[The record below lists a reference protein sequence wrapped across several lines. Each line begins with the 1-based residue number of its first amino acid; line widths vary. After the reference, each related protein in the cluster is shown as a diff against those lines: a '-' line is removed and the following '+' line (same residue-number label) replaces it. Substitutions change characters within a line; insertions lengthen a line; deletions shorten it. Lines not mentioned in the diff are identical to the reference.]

1 MNISIVY
8 GGTSEERYA
17 SSQNAHDIADALNS
31 KGYKTKLIEFGMD
44 IMATIKAAGTDV
56 VFVCTQGKGYGDGT
70 LQGMLEHEKIP
81 YTGSGMRAASLI
93 NDKILCK
100 SLFDKYN
107 IRTPKWEILYKS
119 RFMQGDFDFDAL
131 GYPFV
136 AKAPTQG
143 GSYGITLIQG
153 PDDLPKIED
162 IFKYDD
168 PILLERYINGKF
180 YTAGIY
186 ERKGDIVSLPVVEGR
201 DLDLFSSNRPDDPQ
215 LIVFTGNY
223 DIAKSSLEKELEDEI
238 LKTARKVWNIT
249 YARGLARV
257 DFMVS
262 DTDNE
267 PYVLEINAVP
277 GLKRNS
283 LMPREAQLMGI
294 AYEDFI
300 EDILLTA
307 LNQYTI

>member
-8 GGTSEERYA
+8 GGTSEERFA
-17 SSQNAHDIADALNS
+17 SAQNAHDIADALKQ

-56 VFVCTQGKGYGDGT
+56 VFVCTQGKGHGDGT

-107 IRTPKWEILYKS
+107 IRTPKWEILYSLKYDNN
-119 RFMQGDFDFDAL
+119 DFDFESF

-143 GSYGITLIQG
+143 GSFGISLIQG
-153 PDDLPKIED
+153 PEDLPKIKE

-168 PILLERYINGKF
+168 PILLEQFIKGKF

-186 ERKGDIVSLPVVEGR
+186 ERKGEIVSLPVVEGQ
-201 DLDLFSSNRPDDPQ
+201 DLDLTGSSDPDDPK

-223 DIAKSSLEKELEDEI
+223 DIAQSSLSKELEEEI
-238 LKTARKVWNIT
+238 TKTARKVWNIT
-249 YARGLARV
+249 YARGLARI

-262 DTDNE
+262 DEDNE

-277 GLKRNS
+277 GLKRYS
-283 LMPREAQLMGI
+283 LMPKEAQLMGI
-294 AYEDFI
+294 KYEDFI

-307 LNQYTI
+307 LNQYV